1 MKGTLFGAEGRFWK
15 ETQKE
20 IAFLSG
26 YCVWMTFLKLF
37 AFSVLSSLRING
49 STERASQS
57 PDILPETWDNS
68 GLPNS

>member
-1 MKGTLFGAEGRFWK
+1 MKGTLFEGEREGSGK

-37 AFSVLSSLRING
+37 AFILLS
-49 STERASQS
+49 AS
-57 PDILPETWDNS
+57 
-68 GLPNS
+68 G

>member
-1 MKGTLFGAEGRFWK
+1 MKGTLFGAEGEGSGK

-37 AFSVLSSLRING
+37 AFSVLS
-49 STERASQS
+49 AS
-57 PDILPETWDNS
+57 
-68 GLPNS
+68 G